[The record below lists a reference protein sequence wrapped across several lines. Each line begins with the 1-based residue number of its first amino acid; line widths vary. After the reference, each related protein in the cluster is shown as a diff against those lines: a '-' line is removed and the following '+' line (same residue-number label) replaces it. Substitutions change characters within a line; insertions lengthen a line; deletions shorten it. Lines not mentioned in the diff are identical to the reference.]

1 MARIGYTQRRTVR
14 DHQQRVP
21 ARSAACPEPLRR
33 RTHAQQLP
41 DSFVWTP
48 RKNDSFRVRMNKFDT
63 TPGSVSVSLTV
74 VGEGD
79 ECDVPAVAVRWYD
92 DEPQPGL
99 VEVELTDRHGTV
111 HRLVHKTY
119 FFEND
124 DLLLPDA
131 EYPIDVAVRGTVV
144 AVDGD
149 VLTVRAHH
157 IPHPDPADDML
168 TFEVDQSDARPVAFF
183 LEGELC
189 EFDAEAIAML
199 IDDYPGYVLVEFT
212 DAYGRP
218 HQLFGK
224 VPYFGNHDALTPD
237 AKYPVPVTVD
247 VIVGASEDGVTAV
260 STRWLTSS
268 EALPFVF
275 DMPTTAL
282 RITRVEDRV

>member
-1 MARIGYTQRRTVR
+1 
-14 DHQQRVP
+14 
-21 ARSAACPEPLRR
+21 
-33 RTHAQQLP
+33 
-41 DSFVWTP
+41 
-48 RKNDSFRVRMNKFDT
+48 MNKFGT
-63 TPGSVSVSLTV
+63 RPSSVSVSLTV

-79 ECDVPAVAVRWYD
+79 ECDVSAVAVRWYD

-99 VEVELTDRHGTV
+99 VEVELADRHGTV

-124 DLLLPDA
+124 DLLLPGA

-144 AVDGD
+144 TVDGD

-157 IPHPDPADDML
+157 IPQPDHADDML
-168 TFEVDQSDARPVAFF
+168 TFEVDLSDVRPVALFF
-183 LEGELC
+183 EGELC
-189 EFDAEAIAML
+189 EFDAEALAML

-218 HQLFGK
+218 HQLFGR
-224 VPYFGNHDALTPD
+224 VPYFGNYDALTPD

-247 VIVGASEDGVTAV
+247 VIVGESEDGVAAV

-268 EALPFVF
+268 EDLPFVF
-275 DMPTTAL
+275 DIPTTAL
-282 RITRVEDRV
+282 RTTRTEDRDVTGV